1 MRSSLLS
8 PSRQDSTVRG
18 WIIFDSQNL
27 CVCSAL
33 VAAVIASGASAQ
45 SWQNLIST
53 TDTTVPGI
61 AGAVWVPNQF
71 NNPTIDGAGRVT
83 FRGQIGG
90 AGITTANSKVIMQ
103 GNASGWTLI
112 ARDGSPVPANTPS
125 GYVFN
130 TTTGINGL
138 GGSNTINEAG
148 GILVSGNIN
157 GAGNSA
163 TLDTAAYFVDSTGA
177 PSFIARE
184 SDAYPGGGGSIVTSS
199 FSLSSMKVTS
209 AGAFVLPV
217 TLSGGDVSGTL
228 NNAAIVQYSPSG
240 ATAIF
245 RKGSPAPGFAD
256 GTTMTP
262 DTFGINLVGSKLEF
276 GGTLVGG
283 AVTTA
288 DDKARFTNI
297 GAAPGEL
304 RMYYREGAPVPG
316 MTDVFYKPT
325 TNASSAVSPF
335 MGDGILFTADL
346 SGAGVVVGINDRAVV
361 VESSGSVEVMFRRG
375 ESVPGVTDGPT
386 FFAMNNTSFIPNR
399 TGMIAFQAILQNAD
413 GTGIPTTGTGVYV
426 GVRKAD
432 GTKLMICRKGDPVPG
447 IANSA
452 FGALNGSTSICVG
465 DNGVV
470 VFSNTAVVNAV
481 NTIVLLAWDET
492 QGLRVIAKQGDT
504 NFTGTPANQFTLIG
518 STGQSGDG
526 GGTGMNASGT
536 LVIKV
541 ADSAASIHTIAMID
555 LAPPASSCPA
565 DLNQDGSVD
574 AIDLSGVLSGWG
586 NPGSADIND
595 DGVVDGQDL
604 SEVFAAWG
612 TCG

>member
-1 MRSSLLS
+1 MLLN
-8 PSRQDSTVRG
+8 DWVIFRG
-18 WIIFDSQNL
+18 LLGPTAAATLIT
-27 CVCSAL
+27 CV
-33 VAAVIASGASAQ
+33 ASAQ
-45 SWQNLIST
+45 TWQNLIST
-53 TDTTVPGI
+53 TDASVPGI

-90 AGITTANSKVIMQ
+90 AGITTANSRVIMQ
-103 GNASGWTLI
+103 GGASGWTLI
-112 ARDGSPVPANTPS
+112 AREGSPVPTDNPV

-138 GGSNTINEAG
+138 SGSNTINESG
-148 GILVSGNIN
+148 GILLSGNIN
-157 GAGNSA
+157 GPGNS
-163 TLDTAAYFVDSTGA
+163 TTTDTAMYFVDSTGTA
-177 PSFIARE
+177 TFLARE
-184 SDAYPGGGGSIVTSS
+184 GHAYPGGGGSTVTTSLN
-199 FSLSSMKVTS
+199 LSSMKVNA
-209 AGAFVLPV
+209 AGEFVLPV
-217 TLSGGDVSGTL
+217 ALSGGDVSGTL

-256 GTTMTP
+256 GTTLTP
-262 DTFGINLVGSKLEF
+262 DTYGINLVGSKLEF

-304 RMYYREGAPVPG
+304 RMYFREGAAVPG

-346 SGAGVVVGINDRAVV
+346 SGPGVTAGLDDKAVV
-361 VESSGSVEVMFRRG
+361 VENNGSVEVLFRRG
-375 ESVPGVTDGPT
+375 EAVPGVTDGPT
-386 FFAMNNTSFIPNR
+386 FFAMNNTAFIPNR

-432 GTKLMICRKGDPVPG
+432 GTKITICRKGDPVPG

-452 FGALNGSTSICVG
+452 FGNLNGSTSICIG

-481 NTIVLLAWDET
+481 NTSVVMAWDET
-492 QGLRVIAKQGDT
+492 QGLRVIAKTGDT

-526 GGTGMNASGT
+526 GGTGMNASGV
-536 LVIKV
+536 LVIRA
-541 ADSAASIHTIAMID
+541 ADSVAAIHTIAKID
-555 LAPPASSCPA
+555 LAPPASSCPS
-565 DLNQDGSVD
+565 DLNDDGSVD
-574 AIDLSGVLSGWG
+574 AIDLSAVLSGWG
-586 NPGSADIND
+586 GPGAADINN
-595 DGVVDGQDL
+595 DGAVNGLDL
-604 SEVFAAWG
+604 SEIFASWG
-612 TCG
+612 PCS